1 MKSHI
6 DRIEII
12 DIRLDFYHNKKK
24 INSCQEMIDLN
35 LDSIKSIFQMTIDK
49 RSKSYD
55 MFILKD
61 VEYKSQICPLVFQNT
76 NIRISQS
83 CG

>member
-1 MKSHI
+1 
-6 DRIEII
+6 
-12 DIRLDFYHNKKK
+12 
-24 INSCQEMIDLN
+24 
-35 LDSIKSIFQMTIDK
+35 MTIDK

-76 NIRISQS
+76 NIRTLALVNLVDSFYKKSVLTFEDINNKHNIEFKNSYIRVSQYS
-83 CG
+83 

>member
-6 DRIEII
+6 GRIEII

-35 LDSIKSIFQMTIDK
+35 LDSIFQMTIDK

-55 MFILKD
+55 MFILKH
-61 VEYKSQICPLVFQNT
+61 VEYKSQICPQA
-76 NIRISQS
+76 I
-83 CG
+83 